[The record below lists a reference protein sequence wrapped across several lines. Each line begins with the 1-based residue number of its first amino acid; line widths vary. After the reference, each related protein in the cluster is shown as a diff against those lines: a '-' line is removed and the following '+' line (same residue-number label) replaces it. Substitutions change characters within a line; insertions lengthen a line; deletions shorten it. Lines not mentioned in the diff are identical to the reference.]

1 MVVNCNDAN
10 TQVIS
15 VKRERKALSL
25 INYLSKKDLLD
36 VMLNNEFLL
45 LLRYKYM
52 YTIHLSDYQLM

>member
-1 MVVNCNDAN
+1 MVVNSNDPN

-52 YTIHLSDYQLM
+52 CTIHLSDYKLM

>member
-1 MVVNCNDAN
+1 MVVNCNDPN